1 MFCTNIALREFMLIF
16 ARFDKYVG
24 FLLLTEL
31 GASKLQDWML
41 LIAVLQVRKNR
52 CVVGDLHQLF

>member
-1 MFCTNIALREFMLIF
+1 MLIF

-52 CVVGDLHQLF
+52 CVVGNLHQLF